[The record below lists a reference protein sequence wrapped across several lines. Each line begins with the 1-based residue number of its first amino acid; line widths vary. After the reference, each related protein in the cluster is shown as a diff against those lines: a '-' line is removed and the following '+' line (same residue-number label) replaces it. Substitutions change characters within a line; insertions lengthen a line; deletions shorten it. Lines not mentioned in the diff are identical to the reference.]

1 MPILNLTLSTATN
14 NASAEQSQRA
24 AAILLR
30 LTNDILHKA
39 QPLTSIAISHV
50 PQQHWYIGE
59 QSLAQQEKA
68 SFFLVI
74 NITDETNTATE
85 KAAYIKAVFEEMAGL
100 LGPLHDVS
108 YVHIDDAR
116 PAAWGYGGLT
126 QQYRAVKKMEQ
137 AA

>member
-1 MPILNLTLSTATN
+1 MPILNLTLSTAPN
-14 NASAEQSQRA
+14 PQQSQRA
-24 AAILLR
+24 ASILLR

-50 PQQHWYIGE
+50 PAQHWYIGAA
-59 QSLAQQEKA
+59 SLAQQEKA
-68 SFFLVI
+68 SFFLDI
-74 NITDETNTATE
+74 KITDETNTAIE
-85 KAAYIKAVFEEMAGL
+85 KAAYIKAVFEEMTGL

-126 QQYRAVKKMEQ
+126 QQYRAVRKAMESS

>member
-68 SFFLVI
+68 SFFLDI
-74 NITDETNTATE
+74 KITDETNTATE

>member
-1 MPILNLTLSTATN
+1 MPILNLTLSTAP
-14 NASAEQSQRA
+14 SAEQSQRA

-30 LTNDILHKA
+30 LTADLLHKA

-50 PQQHWYIGE
+50 PAQHWYIGSA
-59 QSLAQQEKA
+59 SLAQQEKS
-68 SFFLVI
+68 SFFLDI
-74 NITDETNTATE
+74 KITDETNTAIE

-126 QQYRAVKKMEQ
+126 QQYRAVKKSMAP
-137 AA
+137 AASA

>member
-1 MPILNLTLSTATN
+1 MPILNLTLSTAPN
-14 NASAEQSQRA
+14 PQQSQRA
-24 AAILLR
+24 ASILLR

-50 PQQHWYIGE
+50 PAQHWYIGE
-59 QSLAQQEKA
+59 QSLEQQQKA
-68 SFFLVI
+68 SFFLDI
-74 NITDETNTATE
+74 KITDETNTAIE

-116 PAAWGYGGLT
+116 PAA
-126 QQYRAVKKMEQ
+126 
-137 AA
+137 

>member
-1 MPILNLTLSTATN
+1 MPILNLTLSTAPDADT
-14 NASAEQSQRA
+14 SSQA

-30 LTNDILHKA
+30 LTHGILHKA

-50 PQQHWYIGE
+50 PPRHWYIGE
-59 QSLAQQEKA
+59 QTLAQHEQA
-68 SFFLVI
+68 SFFLDVK
-74 NITDETNTATE
+74 ITDETNTASE
-85 KAAYIKAVFEEMAGL
+85 KAAYIAAVFEEMAGL
-100 LGPLHDVS
+100 LGPLHEVS

-137 AA
+137 IAR

>member
-1 MPILNLTLSTATN
+1 MPILNLTLSTAPDLET
-14 NASAEQSQRA
+14 SRQA

-30 LTNDILHKA
+30 LTHGILHKA

-50 PQQHWYIGE
+50 PPEHWYIGE
-59 QSLAQQEKA
+59 RTLADHGRA
-68 SFFLVI
+68 SFFLDI
-74 NITDETNTATE
+74 KITDETNTAAE
-85 KAAYIKAVFEEMAGL
+85 KAAYIAAVFEEMAAL
-100 LGPLHDVS
+100 LGPLHEVS

>member
-68 SFFLVI
+68 SFFLDI
-74 NITDETNTATE
+74 KITDETNTAIE

-100 LGPLHDVS
+100 LGPLHEVS

-126 QQYRAVKKMEQ
+126 QQYRAVKKVEQ

>member
-1 MPILNLTLSTATN
+1 MPILNLTLSTAAN
-14 NASAEQSQRA
+14 NASAHQSQRA

-30 LTNDILHKA
+30 LTYDILHKA

-68 SFFLVI
+68 SFFLDI
-74 NITDETNTATE
+74 KITDETNTAIE

-100 LGPLHDVS
+100 LGPLHEVS

>member
-1 MPILNLTLSTATN
+1 MPILNLTLSTAAN
-14 NASAEQSQRA
+14 NASADQPQRA

-30 LTNDILHKA
+30 LTYDILHKA

-68 SFFLVI
+68 SFFLDI
-74 NITDETNTATE
+74 KITDETNTAIE

-100 LGPLHDVS
+100 LGPLHEVS

>member
-1 MPILNLTLSTATN
+1 MPILNLTLSTP
-14 NASAEQSQRA
+14 ASAEQSQRA

-30 LTNDILHKA
+30 LTSDILHKA

-50 PQQHWYIGE
+50 PQQHWYIGTA
-59 QSLAQQEKA
+59 SLAQQEKA
-68 SFFLVI
+68 SFFLDI
-74 NITDETNTATE
+74 KITDETNTAIE

-126 QQYRAVKKMEQ
+126 QQYRAVRKSIEQ
-137 AA
+137 PAAG

>member
-1 MPILNLTLSTATN
+1 MPILNLTLSTAPN
-14 NASAEQSQRA
+14 AEQSQRA

-30 LTNDILHKA
+30 LTGDILHKA
-39 QPLTSIAISHV
+39 QALTSIAISHV
-50 PQQHWYIGE
+50 PAQHWYIGTA
-59 QSLAQQEKA
+59 SLAQQEKTT
-68 SFFLVI
+68 FFLDIKV
-74 NITDETNTATE
+74 TDETNTAAE

-126 QQYRAVKKMEQ
+126 QQYRAVKKSMEP
-137 AA
+137 AAPG

>member
-68 SFFLVI
+68 SFFLDI
-74 NITDETNTATE
+74 KITDETNTAIE